1 NEQLHLR
8 STLLEPE
15 EVKAFF
21 YSSID
26 ENQVKCSNTVETFA
40 KSKGIKVPVIDG
52 YRNARMTEKLGL
64 TGKLPVIATIKKGVV
79 AETVEIKS
87 EADIEKAL
95 A

>member
-1 NEQLHLR
+1 
-8 STLLEPE
+8 
-15 EVKAFF
+15 
-21 YSSID
+21 
-26 ENQVKCSNTVETFA
+26 ETFA

-64 TGKLPVIATIKKGVV
+64 TGKLPVIAKIQKGVV